1 MQLRFPSALRQAS
14 APLLYSLAI
23 ILVGLLARA
32 AVDKLL
38 ALRGGA
44 ASVAQWAQLQSLSDM
59 IVGAV
64 AIGLAQGLTVLV
76 AQQAEPLAQRR
87 LFAQALAI
95 AGVAAL
101 PVAAIVFVLTLA
113 GVGGLRAEALPGGAS
128 TVLLCLASGAAGI
141 ALAMLNGYWL
151 GRQRQGRVFAVTA
164 VAWLPMTLAAASG
177 GGLDRLIWTQLGV
190 GLLFSA
196 LIWAWILR
204 GSPRVGDASPKR
216 RLDQIFA
223 SEGQGLVH
231 RWFGGTAAPLW
242 RYLPVGLSI
251 GIASPLSQVLARG
264 EISLAL
270 SWHDA
275 GIMQAIWR
283 AAEWVTAP
291 MAGVLSLLFLPRLS
305 RAAAAGRDAFVAA
318 LRAAALP
325 VLAAT
330 AGLLFLLWLG
340 QRPVLATLYE
350 PRVAATPLAV
360 GLFLLGEALRVGSWV
375 ILFALLAQRA
385 TWWVTIGEFL
395 SLPLFAALL
404 MLFSSGID
412 LERAGALY
420 LVTYVVYL
428 AFNLLGLRTTLRKA
442 PSGIAIHQHGDA
454 GDGRKQEAT
463 ADNHLQSG
471 PPGTPDGRV
480 VTERKG
486 EK

>member
-1 MQLRFPSALRQAS
+1 MRQNGALLRRPSALYSPFRSLFRCAS
-14 APLLYSLAI
+14 RPVLYALAI

-44 ASVAQWAQLQSLSDM
+44 ASVALWAQLQSLSEM

-64 AIGLAQGLTVLV
+64 SIGLAQGLTVLV
-76 AQQAEPLAQRR
+76 AQQAEPAAQRR
-87 LFAQALAI
+87 LFARALVI
-95 AGVAAL
+95 AGVVAP
-101 PVAAIVFVLTLA
+101 PVAALVFAGALA
-113 GVGGLRAEALPGGAS
+113 GIGGLRAEALPGGAP
-128 TVLLCLASGAAGI
+128 TVLLCVASGAAGI

-151 GRQRQGRVFAVTA
+151 GRQHQGRV
-164 VAWLPMTLAAASG
+164 LAATVAAFLPLTLVAALG
-177 GGLDRLIWTQLGV
+177 GGIDRLLWTQLGT
-190 GLLFSA
+190 GLVFSA
-196 LIWAWILR
+196 LVWAWVIR
-204 GSPRVGDASPKR
+204 PPKGEASPAKR
-216 RLDQIFA
+216 RLAEIFA
-223 SEGQGLVH
+223 TARSLRLTGV
-231 RWFGGTAAPLW
+231 FGPAAAPLW

-251 GIASPLSQVLARG
+251 GLASPLSQVLARG

-291 MAGVLSLLFLPRLS
+291 MAGVLALFFLPRLS
-305 RAAAAGRDAFVAA
+305 RAAAEGRGAFIAA

-330 AGLLFLLWLG
+330 AALLLLLWLG
-340 QRPVLATLYE
+340 QRPVLAALYE

-385 TWWVTIGEFL
+385 TWWVTLGEFL
-395 SLPLFAALL
+395 SLPLFAGLV
-404 MLFSSGID
+404 MLFSTGID

-420 LVTYVVYL
+420 LATYVVYL
-428 AFNLLGLRTTLRKA
+428 AFNLLGLRATLR
-442 PSGIAIHQHGDA
+442 
-454 GDGRKQEAT
+454 R
-463 ADNHLQSG
+463 
-471 PPGTPDGRV
+471 
-480 VTERKG
+480 
-486 EK
+486 